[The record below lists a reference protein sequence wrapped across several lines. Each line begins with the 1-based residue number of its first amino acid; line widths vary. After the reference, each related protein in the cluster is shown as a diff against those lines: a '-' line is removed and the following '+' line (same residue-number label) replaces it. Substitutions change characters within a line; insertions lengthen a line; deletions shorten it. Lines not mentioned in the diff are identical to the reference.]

1 MSEIQ
6 FWGIYERVSICRIQP
21 VFADI
26 HLMSLSDLE
35 TAAGRGS
42 KISAD
47 TDKLYLH
54 SDGGLLA
61 QHQRADARGHGDRAE
76 GDLRRRLLC
85 VLLYAAFLPEFLQ
98 DQDSAARQR
107 AAAGVQFLHAAHRGH
122 V

>member
-1 MSEIQ
+1 MQ
-6 FWGIYERVSICRIQP
+6 LWGIYERVFAYRIQP

-54 SDGGLLA
+54 SDDGLLA
-61 QHQRADARGHGDRAE
+61 K
-76 GDLRRRLLC
+76 
-85 VLLYAAFLPEFLQ
+85 PE
-98 DQDSAARQR
+98 R
-107 AAAGVQFLHAAHRGH
+107 VHA
-122 V
+122 